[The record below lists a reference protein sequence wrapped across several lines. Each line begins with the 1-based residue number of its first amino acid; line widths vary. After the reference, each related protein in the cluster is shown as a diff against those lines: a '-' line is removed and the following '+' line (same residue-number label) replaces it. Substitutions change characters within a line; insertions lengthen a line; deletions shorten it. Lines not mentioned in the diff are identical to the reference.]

1 MRRNSLS
8 KAAKDEEQQIDLTP
22 MLDVV
27 FIMLIFFIVTAQ
39 FVKEPG
45 VDVERPP
52 ALTAISKDNAN
63 ILIGVSNENEIWMD
77 KKTVEEDALRL
88 TIERML
94 VDNPD
99 SQVVI
104 QADASS
110 DVRLLA
116 VVKDAAT
123 EAGAI
128 DISVSTLHNRGEC
141 DEFTIVTVRC
151 SVSCGGVWSVHA
163 YG

>member
-1 MRRNSLS
+1 MRRQSL
-8 KAAKDEEQQIDLTP
+8 AKSSREEEQQIDLTP

-45 VDVERPP
+45 VDITRVDAASAQQKNR
-52 ALTAISKDNAN
+52 AN
-63 ILIGVSNENEIWMD
+63 ILIAVSPDNVIWMD
-77 KKTVEEDALRL
+77 KKQIEEEALRL
-88 TIERML
+88 TIERFL

-104 QADASS
+104 QADAIS

-116 VVKDAAT
+116 LVKDAAK
-123 EAGAI
+123 EAGAS
-128 DISVSTLHNRGEC
+128 DISVSTLN
-141 DEFTIVTVRC
+141 
-151 SVSCGGVWSVHA
+151 
-163 YG
+163 

>member
-1 MRRNSLS
+1 MRRQSLAKSS
-8 KAAKDEEQQIDLTP
+8 KEEEQQIDLTP

-45 VDVERPP
+45 VDITRVDAASAQQKNR
-52 ALTAISKDNAN
+52 AN
-63 ILIGVSNENEIWMD
+63 ILIAVSPDNVIWMD
-77 KKTVEEDALRL
+77 KKQIEEEALRL
-88 TIERML
+88 TIERFL

-104 QADASS
+104 QADAIS

-116 VVKDAAT
+116 LVKDAAK
-123 EAGAI
+123 EAGAS
-128 DISVSTLHNRGEC
+128 DISVSTLN
-141 DEFTIVTVRC
+141 
-151 SVSCGGVWSVHA
+151 
-163 YG
+163 

>member
-8 KAAKDEEQQIDLTP
+8 KATKDEEQQIDLTP

-45 VDVERPP
+45 VDIERPA

-63 ILIGVSNENEIWMD
+63 ILIGVSKENQIWMD

-104 QADASS
+104 QADATS

-116 VVKDAAT
+116 VVKDAAI
-123 EAGAI
+123 EAGAV
-128 DISVSTLHNRGEC
+128 DISVSTLHN
-141 DEFTIVTVRC
+141 
-151 SVSCGGVWSVHA
+151 
-163 YG
+163 

>member
-8 KAAKDEEQQIDLTP
+8 KATKDEEQQIDLTP

-45 VDVERPP
+45 VDIERPA

-63 ILIGVSNENEIWMD
+63 ILIGVSKENQIWMD

-104 QADASS
+104 QADATS

-116 VVKDAAT
+116 VVKDAAM
-123 EAGAI
+123 EAGAV
-128 DISVSTLHNRGEC
+128 DISVSTLHN
-141 DEFTIVTVRC
+141 
-151 SVSCGGVWSVHA
+151 
-163 YG
+163 

>member
-1 MRRNSLS
+1 MRRQSLAKSS
-8 KAAKDEEQQIDLTP
+8 KEEEQQIDLTP

-45 VDVERPP
+45 VDITRVDAASAQQKSR
-52 ALTAISKDNAN
+52 AN
-63 ILIGVSNENEIWMD
+63 ILIAVSPDNVIWMD
-77 KKTVEEDALRL
+77 KKQIEEEALRL
-88 TIERML
+88 TIERFL

-104 QADASS
+104 QADAIS

-116 VVKDAAT
+116 LVKDAAK
-123 EAGAI
+123 EAGAS
-128 DISVSTLHNRGEC
+128 DISVSTLN
-141 DEFTIVTVRC
+141 
-151 SVSCGGVWSVHA
+151 
-163 YG
+163 

>member
-1 MRRNSLS
+1 MRRQSLAKSS
-8 KAAKDEEQQIDLTP
+8 KEEEQQIDLTP

-45 VDVERPP
+45 VDITRVD
-52 ALTAISKDNAN
+52 AASAQQKSKAN
-63 ILIGVSNENEIWMD
+63 ILIAVSPDNVIWMD
-77 KKTVEEDALRL
+77 KKQIEEEALRL
-88 TIERML
+88 TIERFL

-104 QADASS
+104 QADAVS

-116 VVKDAAT
+116 LVKDAAK
-123 EAGAI
+123 EAGAS
-128 DISVSTLHNRGEC
+128 DISVSTLN
-141 DEFTIVTVRC
+141 
-151 SVSCGGVWSVHA
+151 
-163 YG
+163 

>member
-8 KAAKDEEQQIDLTP
+8 KATKDEEQQIDLTP

-45 VDVERPP
+45 VDIERPA

-63 ILIGVSNENEIWMD
+63 ILIGVSKENQIWMD

-104 QADASS
+104 QADATS

-123 EAGAI
+123 EAGAV
-128 DISVSTLHNRGEC
+128 DISVSTLHN
-141 DEFTIVTVRC
+141 
-151 SVSCGGVWSVHA
+151 
-163 YG
+163 

>member
-1 MRRNSLS
+1 MRRQSLAKSS
-8 KAAKDEEQQIDLTP
+8 KEEEQQIDLTP

-45 VDVERPP
+45 VDITRVD
-52 ALTAISKDNAN
+52 AASAQQKSKAN
-63 ILIGVSNENEIWMD
+63 ILIAVSPDNVIWMD
-77 KKTVEEDALRL
+77 KKQIEEEALRL
-88 TIERML
+88 TIERFL

-104 QADASS
+104 QADAIS

-116 VVKDAAT
+116 LVKDAAK
-123 EAGAI
+123 EAGAS
-128 DISVSTLHNRGEC
+128 DISVSTLN
-141 DEFTIVTVRC
+141 
-151 SVSCGGVWSVHA
+151 
-163 YG
+163 

>member
-52 ALTAISKDNAN
+52 ALSAISKDNAN
-63 ILIGVSNENEIWMD
+63 ILIGVSSENEIWMD

-104 QADASS
+104 QADATS

-116 VVKDAAT
+116 VVKDAAA

-128 DISVSTLHNRGEC
+128 DISVSTLHN
-141 DEFTIVTVRC
+141 
-151 SVSCGGVWSVHA
+151 
-163 YG
+163 

>member
-8 KAAKDEEQQIDLTP
+8 KATKDEEQNIDLTP

-45 VDVERPP
+45 VNIERPA
-52 ALTAISKDNAN
+52 ALTSISKDNAN
-63 ILIGVSNENEIWMD
+63 ILIGVSKDNVIWMD

-104 QADASS
+104 QADSTA

-116 VVKDAAT
+116 LVQDAAK
-123 EAGAI
+123 EAGAN
-128 DISVSTLHNRGEC
+128 DISVSTLHN
-141 DEFTIVTVRC
+141 
-151 SVSCGGVWSVHA
+151 
-163 YG
+163 

>member
-8 KAAKDEEQQIDLTP
+8 KVTKDEEQQIDLTP

-45 VDVERPP
+45 VDIERPP

-63 ILIGVSNENEIWMD
+63 ILIGVSNENQIWMD

-104 QADASS
+104 QADATS

-116 VVKDAAT
+116 VVKDAAM

-128 DISVSTLHNRGEC
+128 DISVSTLHN
-141 DEFTIVTVRC
+141 
-151 SVSCGGVWSVHA
+151 
-163 YG
+163 

>member
-8 KAAKDEEQQIDLTP
+8 KATKDEEQQIDLTP

-45 VDVERPP
+45 VDIERPA

-63 ILIGVSNENEIWMD
+63 ILIGVSKENQIWMD

-104 QADASS
+104 QADATS

-116 VVKDAAT
+116 LVQDAAKDAGAT
-123 EAGAI
+123 
-128 DISVSTLHNRGEC
+128 DISVSTLHN
-141 DEFTIVTVRC
+141 
-151 SVSCGGVWSVHA
+151 
-163 YG
+163 

>member
-1 MRRNSLS
+1 MRRDSLANAV
-8 KAAKDEEQQIDLTP
+8 KEEEQQIDLTP

-45 VDVERPP
+45 VDITRP
-52 ALTAISKDNAN
+52 AAITADSKDNAN
-63 ILIGVSNENEIWMD
+63 ILIAVSKDNEIWMD
-77 KKTVEEDALRL
+77 KKIVEEDALRL

-104 QADASS
+104 QSDATS

-116 VVKDAAT
+116 FVLDTAKK
-123 EAGAI
+123 AGSNPA
-128 DISVSTLHNRGEC
+128 DISVST
-141 DEFTIVTVRC
+141 TVD
-151 SVSCGGVWSVHA
+151 
-163 YG
+163 

>member
-1 MRRNSLS
+1 MRRDSLANAV
-8 KAAKDEEQQIDLTP
+8 KEEEQQIDLTP

-45 VDVERPP
+45 VDITRPL
-52 ALTAISKDNAN
+52 AATAETKDNAN
-63 ILIGVSNENEIWMD
+63 ILIAVSANNEIWMD
-77 KKTVEEDALRL
+77 KKLIQEDALRL
-88 TIERML
+88 NIERML

-104 QADASS
+104 QSDATS

-116 VVKDAAT
+116 LVLDTAKK
-123 EAGAI
+123 AGANPA
-128 DISVSTLHNRGEC
+128 DISVST
-141 DEFTIVTVRC
+141 IVN
-151 SVSCGGVWSVHA
+151 
-163 YG
+163 